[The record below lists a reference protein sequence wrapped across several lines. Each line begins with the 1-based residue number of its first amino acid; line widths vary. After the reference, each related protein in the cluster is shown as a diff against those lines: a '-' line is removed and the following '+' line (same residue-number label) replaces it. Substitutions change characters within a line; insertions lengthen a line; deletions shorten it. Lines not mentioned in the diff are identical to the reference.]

1 MYLETPAPRDYSR
14 SAGVFLAEVLRGEHS
29 FFRAAVS
36 GGRVRR
42 RGNVKI
48 IFAKIGKIR
57 IKPFNL
63 NTIRIKGRKKI
74 MQEEKTGIVRR
85 IDALGRLV
93 IPKEMRKVLKWN
105 DNDPLEMYTLKN
117 EIVIK
122 KYSPMASVAAVA
134 SSVGEGIEEL
144 TEKHCVITDMDN
156 VVYSSGKYKD
166 MVGKKISE
174 NLDRTIRGGK
184 SLLIIKSEGG
194 EPVGIIKG
202 ENPETENQI
211 IVPIISD
218 GYYYGSVIIYD
229 KDKDHK
235 FNAGDVRL
243 LRLGAFILAAQV

>member
-1 MYLETPAPRDYSR
+1 M
-14 SAGVFLAEVLRGEHS
+14 
-29 FFRAAVS
+29 
-36 GGRVRR
+36 RR

-134 SSVGEGIEEL
+134 
-144 TEKHCVITDMDN
+144 
-156 VVYSSGKYKD
+156 
-166 MVGKKISE
+166 
-174 NLDRTIRGGK
+174 
-184 SLLIIKSEGG
+184 
-194 EPVGIIKG
+194 
-202 ENPETENQI
+202 
-211 IVPIISD
+211 
-218 GYYYGSVIIYD
+218 
-229 KDKDHK
+229 
-235 FNAGDVRL
+235 
-243 LRLGAFILAAQV
+243 